1 MNISFRTLF
10 CMAISSSLFLI
21 YVSQVRPVGWF
32 DSVVALI
39 ISISCFIWLRYKVM
53 K

>member
-1 MNISFRTLF
+1 MNISFKTVF
-10 CMAISSSLFLI
+10 CLGISVSLFLM